1 MQAPVGRICVNP
13 ASNPYTVGTV
23 NSDSGRG
30 LVVKNVVT
38 DSSASTNYYYN
49 SLDTATATVESS
61 NTDNSL
67 IQSFFFFFFFPRP
80 LILRCYRSLN
90 AILLGSKSTQG
101 INRHNIQVDQYSFIP
116 NRLKKQLQL

>member
-1 MQAPVGRICVNP
+1 MNSVATCDVTFDGSPVGRICINP
-13 ASNPYTVGTV
+13 AHNPYTVGTV

-61 NTDNSL
+61 IGQQFNTVINK
-67 IQSFFFFFFFPRP
+67 
-80 LILRCYRSLN
+80 
-90 AILLGSKSTQG
+90 ALL
-101 INRHNIQVDQYSFIP
+101 DP
-116 NRLKKQLQL
+116 